1 MATPDFARVTH
12 REYGHRV
19 GIFRVLDTLEANGIT
34 ATIAMDAL
42 TAENYPYLVEHCQKR
57 GCEII
62 AHGISA
68 SQMITSQMSEAQER
82 EYIQRSIDSL
92 TRATG
97 SAPVGWFG
105 PEYGESARTPQLLAQ
120 AGIRYVC
127 DWTNDEQPYQMKV
140 PQGTLTSLPVM
151 LELDDV
157 YAHWSRRVEI
167 DRYAAMLE
175 EAMDTMYRDASESGR
190 LMVLNLHPWLIGQP
204 FRIGFLNDALR
215 NMTRRQGV
223 WAATGSEITDWFQS
237 NQPGI

>member
-1 MATPDFARVTH
+1 M
-12 REYGHRV
+12 
-19 GIFRVLDTLEANGIT
+19 
-34 ATIAMDAL
+34 
-42 TAENYPYLVEHCQKR
+42 
-57 GCEII
+57 
-62 AHGISA
+62 
-68 SQMITSQMSEAQER
+68 
-82 EYIQRSIDSL
+82 
-92 TRATG
+92 
-97 SAPVGWFG
+97 
-105 PEYGESARTPQLLAQ
+105 LAQ

-175 EAMDTMYRDASESGR
+175 EAMDTMYHDASESGR

-223 WAATGSEITDWFQS
+223 WAATGSEITDWFHS